1 MTHNRCLT
9 ALFPLKYRLQK
20 TSLGYLQMPTPRI
33 FTFALPVSL
42 AIMTIGCA
50 GTANKPV
57 ADGCGLQDQIPAE
70 ERVTN
75 TPKWATASEESNFG
89 FDVFRGESEDGPF
102 IKLTE
107 DPILG
112 AGTTDEPSYY
122 QFADDT
128 IDPCKA
134 YWYYVESISTSG
146 VREKFTPTFRA
157 RPKRGPGSKEAEQQG

>member
-1 MTHNRCLT
+1 M
-9 ALFPLKYRLQK
+9 
-20 TSLGYLQMPTPRI
+20 SPTRSI
-33 FTFALPVSL
+33 VLSISL
-42 AIMTIGCA
+42 AATVGLAGCA
-50 GTANKPV
+50 GTSSKPQV
-57 ADGCGLQDQIPAE
+57 EGCGPQDQIAPE
-70 ERVTN
+70 ERLTN

-89 FDVFRGESEDGPF
+89 FDVYRGESEDGPF

-107 DPILG
+107 DPIIG

-134 YWYYVESISTSG
+134 YWYYVESISNSG

-157 RPKRGPGSKEAEQQG
+157 RPKRGPGSKQAEEQAESK